1 MMTREHALSLVHEHV
16 KTPNI
21 VKHLLATEAL
31 MGALAEKFGENKER
45 WGLSGLLHDLDWDM
59 TKKEPQK
66 HGLVSFEMLKDED
79 LDDEMRSAIK
89 IHNYVL
95 AIAPQTLLEKALF
108 CSEMMTGFIVAV
120 ALVQPSKKL
129 ADVTV
134 DSVMRKFKEKSF
146 AAGAKR
152 EIMSR
157 CQEFLGISVQELAE
171 ICLRAMQGISL
182 ELGL

>member
-1 MMTREHALSLVHEHV
+1 MMNRQHGLSLVHQNV

-31 MGALAEKFGENKER
+31 MMALAEKFGQDRER

-59 TKKEPQK
+59 TKKEPER
-66 HGLVSFEMLKDED
+66 HGLVSFEMLKNED

-95 AIAPQTLLEKALF
+95 GIPPQTLLEKALY

-120 ALVQPSKKL
+120 TLVQPSKKL
-129 ADVTV
+129 ADVSV
-134 DSVMRKFKEKSF
+134 DGIMRKYKEKSF

-152 EIMSR
+152 EIMNL

-171 ICLRAMQGISL
+171 ICLRAMQGISA